1 MANMNIGTP
10 RFYPDGIAY
19 YITRGSSPLAI
30 VTGSNLLDFQTG
42 KIGELSDGRP
52 LNQVDFDTSSD
63 SGQDHVLF
71 TGNFGSTSYRS
82 NYIAILNHN
91 LQTCAGKIRIGFGN
105 AVSDVN
111 DVDLGSV
118 DTTST
123 LAASEVVNADSITV
137 ASNQILVDPATDG
150 TTLLTYTYNDP
161 AEDVSNSYIGIQFEG
176 NNGQTNAGAGD
187 GVFTADLKIGGIMV
201 GEYFDMPHA
210 PDLSVKRS
218 IIYDKVKIQESA
230 GGQRYGIASNLGRTG
245 TTTTLSPFN
254 TGTYGAYTMG
264 GRMAYD
270 MNFSYLAST
279 DVMPNEYDYR
289 EWADDAVVLDVWNA
303 TNGPHIPFIFSVD
316 NSSTGDNAESE
327 HIYARFAQNNLDMTQ
342 VAHNVWNVK
351 MRIEEEF

>member
-19 YITRGSSPLAI
+19 FNTRGGGPLVI

-52 LNQVDFDTSSD
+52 LNQVSFNTSSD

-71 TGNFGSTSYRS
+71 TCNFGSTNYRS

-91 LQTCAGKIRIGFGN
+91 LAACVGKIRIGFGN
-105 AVSDVN
+105 AIDDVN
-111 DVDLGSV
+111 TVDLGSV
-118 DTTST
+118 DSTSD
-123 LAASEVVNADSITV
+123 LAAAEVVNADSITV
-137 ASNQILVDPATDG
+137 ASNQIVVDPATDG

-161 AEDVSNSYIGIQFEG
+161 AEDVSNRYMGIQFEG
-176 NNGQTNAGAGD
+176 ASGSGA
-187 GVFTADLKIGGIMV
+187 FSADLKIGGIMV

-245 TTTTLSPFN
+245 ASTTLSPFN
-254 TGTYGAYTMG
+254 TGDHGAYTMG

-327 HIYARFAQNNLDMTQ
+327 HIFARFAQDSLDMTQ
-342 VAHNVWNVK
+342 VAHNFWNVK